1 MLDFLSREM
10 FAKNNMKNKLR
21 WLLVAVILFDFAV
34 TILGQPS
41 SYWHDPLSADE
52 GNALF
57 RWFMVRGTICYF
69 AFILSY
75 IVGIFVLVTA
85 LPRKSALITGL
96 IFLLAHYFAA
106 STWLSYHFRLSMAGP
121 IMYAVVL
128 SMALMWILESGG
140 SKGCF
145 LPMADCGER

>member
-1 MLDFLSREM
+1 
-10 FAKNNMKNKLR
+10 MKNKLR

-34 TILGQPS
+34 TILGQPA

-57 RWFMVRGTICYF
+57 RWFMVRGAVCYF

-75 IVGIFVLVTA
+75 VVGVWALVTA
-85 LPRKSALITGL
+85 LPRKAALITGL

-128 SMALMWILESGG
+128 SIALMSILETGG
-140 SKGCF
+140 SNRCF
-145 LPMADCGER
+145 LATSGSDES